1 MRRYYFIKDPAIR
14 MNVWQLHRKA
24 WITTKLQMN
33 KKPDTKGYIL
43 WVSIYI
49 MLKSKPNYPV
59 VLEVRAELVQGRV
72 LCLRSMNEGG
82 FSE

>member
-1 MRRYYFIKDPAIR
+1 
-14 MNVWQLHRKA
+14 
-24 WITTKLQMN
+24 MN

-72 LCLRSMNEGG
+72 
-82 FSE
+82 